1 MGKKV
6 KVVLDSNVWV
16 SIFMNKTLGREFSRI
31 FDMEDVEVYISE
43 AILKEISRVLVYP
56 KIEQLLEESGVS
68 IEEIIQ
74 KIIEKSNVIKPKI
87 KLNVIQEDPEDNKIL
102 ECAKE
107 SEVDSIV
114 SGDKHLLELREY
126 DDMKI
131 ITPRQF
137 IEELKK

>member
-1 MGKKV
+1 
-6 KVVLDSNVWV
+6 
-16 SIFMNKTLGREFSRI
+16 MNKTLGREFSRI